1 MTDSIPIAVP
11 GGRYVP
17 VGDTRLHI
25 VERGH
30 GYPLIVLHGGPGLD
44 HAMFADYLDPLT
56 DQYRLILVDQRNQG
70 RSDRCDPETWT
81 LVQMARDVVDL
92 ARSLGLENY
101 AVLGHSYGALVALQ
115 NAVDFPGAAARTII
129 SSGFPS
135 ARYLAWVDEN
145 LEKFEPVELRQQVT
159 ASWDREATVQ
169 TAEQVTELLADQL
182 PFHFADPLDPR
193 IADYAAKTAGA
204 VNSAE
209 VLRHF
214 AVQEYGGIEVEDRL
228 GRVSQPT
235 LVLAGRH
242 DRACSVAAAEA
253 MANGIPNARLVV
265 FENSG
270 HMTFVEENEA
280 YLAAVRD
287 FLAASD

>member
-1 MTDSIPIAVP
+1 
-11 GGRYVP
+11 
-17 VGDTRLHI
+17 
-25 VERGH
+25 
-30 GYPLIVLHGGPGLD
+30 
-44 HAMFADYLDPLT
+44 
-56 DQYRLILVDQRNQG
+56 
-70 RSDRCDPETWT
+70 
-81 LVQMARDVVDL
+81 
-92 ARSLGLENY
+92 LGLENY

-287 FLAASD
+287 FLATGD

>member
-44 HAMFADYLDPLT
+44 HTMFADYLDPLT

-70 RSDRCDPETWT
+70 RSDRCDPGTWT
-81 LVQMARDVVDL
+81 LAQMARDVVDL
-92 ARSLGLENY
+92 AQSRGLENY

-169 TAEQVTELLADQL
+169 TAGQVTELLADQL

-214 AVQEYGGIEVEDRL
+214 AVQEYGGIEVEDHL
-228 GRVSQPT
+228 GQVSQPA
-235 LVLAGRH
+235 LVMAGRH